1 MASPS
6 VDELGVNTIRALAMD
21 AVQQANSG
29 HPGAPMGAAPMAHA
43 LWTRFLRHNPGNPEW
58 PDRDRFVLSA
68 GHASMLLYA
77 LLHLTG
83 YDLPLGELERFRQWE
98 SRTPGHPER
107 HDTPGVELT
116 TGPLGAGFAMGVGMA
131 IAERFLST
139 RYNRPGFPVVD
150 HRVYGIVSDGD
161 LMEGVASEAASL
173 AGTLGLGRLIYL
185 YDDNGISIEG
195 DTDLAFREDVAAR
208 FRAYGWQVE
217 AVPDG
222 TDLEAIA
229 AAVARARAEEDRPS
243 LIAVTTTIAH
253 GSPNKAGTAAAHGAP
268 LGAEEV
274 RLTKRALGWPEEP
287 AFHVPEAV
295 RAEMSAS
302 ERGREQ
308 EAEWREL
315 FERYAARHP
324 ELAAELRAAL
334 AGTLPA
340 GWEEAIPSFEPGGSL
355 ATRAASGRVLH
366 ALAGPLPTLLGGSAD
381 LAPSNNTYLEGYDDQ
396 APELPGGRNLRFG
409 VREHAMG
416 NVVNGMALHGGV
428 LPYAGTFLIFSD
440 YMRPALR
447 LAALQRVHAVF
458 VFTHDSIGLGEDGP
472 THQPVEQLASLRAM
486 PGLTVFRPADA
497 NETAACWR
505 LALARG
511 APAALALS
519 RQGLPVLGPVERVRD
534 GAARGGYVLADAAGD
549 RPPDVV
555 LIATGSEVSLAL
567 AARDL
572 LAGRGIGARVVS
584 MPSWEVFD
592 EQPAGYRERVLP
604 AAVAARLSVEAAAT
618 MGWHRYVGDRGEAM
632 GLDRFGASAPG
643 PVLFER
649 FGFTAEEVARRAA
662 RLAGRDGAATG

>member
-1 MASPS
+1 MASRS

-43 LWTRFLRHNPGNPEW
+43 LWTRFFRHNPGNPEW

-83 YDLPLGELERFRQWE
+83 YDLPLTEIERFRQWE

-131 IAERFLST
+131 IAERFLAA

-208 FRAYGWQVE
+208 FRAYGWDVE
-217 AVPDG
+217 EVPDG

-229 AAVARARAEEDRPS
+229 EALARARDEEDRPS
-243 LIAVTTTIAH
+243 LIVVSTTIAH
-253 GSPNKAGTAAAHGAP
+253 GSPNKAGTASAHGAP
-268 LGAEEV
+268 LGVEEV

-295 RAEMSAS
+295 RAEMSARD
-302 ERGREQ
+302 RGRKQ
-308 EAEWREL
+308 EAEWRAL
-315 FERYAARHP
+315 FEEYQSQHP

-334 AGTLPA
+334 AGTLPG
-340 GWEEAIPSFEPGGSL
+340 GWAEAIPSFEPGGSL
-355 ATRAASGRVLH
+355 ATRAASGRVLN
-366 ALAGPLPTLLGGSAD
+366 AMAGLLPTLVGGSAD
-381 LAPSNNTYLEGYDDQ
+381 LAPSNNTYLEGSDDQ
-396 APELPGGRNLRFG
+396 GAELPGGRNLRFG

-447 LAALQRVHAVF
+447 LAALQRVHAAF
-458 VFTHDSIGLGEDGP
+458 IFTHDSIGLGEDGP
-472 THQPVEQLASLRAM
+472 THQPIEQLASLRAM
-486 PGLTVFRPADA
+486 PGLTVYRPADA

-505 LALARG
+505 LAIARRE
-511 APAALALS
+511 PAALALS
-519 RQGLPVLGPVERVRD
+519 RQALPVLGPQEHVRA
-534 GAARGGYVLADAAGD
+534 GAARGGYVLADAPGD
-549 RPPDVV
+549 RPPEVL
-555 LIATGSEVSLAL
+555 LIATGSEVSLAC

-572 LAGRGIGARVVS
+572 LAARGIGARVVS
-584 MPSWEVFD
+584 MPSWEIFD
-592 EQPAGYRERVLP
+592 EQPAGYRQQVIPP
-604 AAVAARLSVEAAAT
+604 AVGARLSIEAAAT
-618 MGWHRYVGDRGEAM
+618 MGWHRYVGDRGEVM

-649 FGFTAEEVARRAA
+649 FGFTAEEVAHRAA
-662 RLAGRDGAATG
+662 RLIERDNRTTG